1 MKKALVL
8 VLTAAF
14 LTGFGWAE
22 GSKEKSASAA
32 ETNYPQKPIQLI
44 VPWAAGGRTDINARM
59 FASVAPKYLGQPV
72 VVVNK
77 EGGASMIGG
86 DFVAKSKPDGYTLMA
101 ITPGTNILPPLYKKA
116 PYGPYDFDAIGQIG
130 SSTMAVASNPGK
142 PWQTTKELIEYA
154 KENPGK
160 VTYACVAL
168 NAPQLGFLLWADKA
182 GLQFKHVPVGND
194 AQAVEAALGGHV
206 DLAMTSSVATI
217 ISHVNAK
224 KLNALMVFSEK
235 RDPALPQTPT
245 VVELGYQVVASPF
258 TGIAGPK
265 GMPKEVL
272 SKLREAFKSVMA
284 DPEFLKIMQNA
295 GENLNPK
302 YGDDFFQIWKNDFEG
317 YSAVSKKM
325 GLGQ

>member
-1 MKKALVL
+1 MKKATIL
-8 VLTAAF
+8 VLTALF
-14 LTGFGWAE
+14 IWGLSFAE
-22 GSKEKSASAA
+22 GSKEKAA
-32 ETNYPQKPIQLI
+32 PAALYPDKPIQLI

-59 FASVAPKYLGQPV
+59 FASVAPKYLGQPLV
-72 VVVNK
+72 VINK

-86 DFVAKSKPDGYTLMA
+86 DFVAKSKPDGYTLLA
-101 ITPGTNILPPLYKKA
+101 ITPGTNILPPIFKKA

-130 SSTMAVASNPGK
+130 SSTMAVASNPSK
-142 PWQTTKELIEYA
+142 PWQDAKGLIEYA
-154 KENPGK
+154 RANPGK

-235 RDPALPQTPT
+235 REKTLPDTPT
-245 VVELGYQVVASPF
+245 AMELGYPVVTSPF

-265 GMPKEVL
+265 GMTPEVL
-272 SKLREAFKSVMA
+272 TKLREVFKKVME
-284 DPEFLKIMQNA
+284 DPEFVKMMQNA

-302 YGDDFFQIWKNDFEG
+302 YGDEFFQIWKNDYEN
-317 YSAVSKKM
+317 YSALAKKM
-325 GLGQ
+325 GLGK